1 MTGEVRVTGRRIVAT
16 WVDLFLLGAAYR
28 LLASP
33 LDLPVSYSSGGD
45 FASRVVS
52 LNVVVYCV
60 LAGLYYLVLE
70 GLWGRTVGKFL
81 TGIRVVTDTGGRPG
95 FWRIFGRT
103 VLRPLDAFGGYL
115 LGWLVAICSVRRQR
129 IGDHAAG
136 TLVVRTGT

>member
-1 MTGEVRVTGRRIVAT
+1 M
-16 WVDLFLLGAAYR
+16 
-28 LLASP
+28 
-33 LDLPVSYSSGGD
+33 
-45 FASRVVS
+45 
-52 LNVVVYCV
+52 

-81 TGIRVVTDTGGRPG
+81 TGIRVVTDTGGRAG
-95 FWRIFGRT
+95 FGRIFGRT
-103 VLRPLDAFGGYL
+103 LLRPLDAFGGYL